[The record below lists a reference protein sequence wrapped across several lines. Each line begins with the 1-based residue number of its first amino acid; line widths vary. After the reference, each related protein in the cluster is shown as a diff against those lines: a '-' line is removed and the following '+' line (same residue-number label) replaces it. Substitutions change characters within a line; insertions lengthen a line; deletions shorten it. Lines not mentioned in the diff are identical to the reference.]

1 MPYNSL
7 ISRTNLAGLIPTVIS
22 DQILAS
28 LPEMNPLL
36 RLARRLPNM
45 PTNTTILPVMSALA
59 SAYFVTGDTGL
70 KQTSQV
76 TWANTNIH
84 AEELAVIVP
93 IPQSVLDDASY
104 DIWAQVR
111 PEVER
116 ALSVAIT
123 QAVLYGTN
131 IPAAWTTDLGAA
143 GLQALCATSAAHVV
157 SRAAFADDYEA
168 ILGVSAGGTL
178 GAWAVVEADG
188 YMPTGVVSHIAG
200 KAALRNTRATGG
212 ELIFKSSVQ
221 DPSRWEIEGVP
232 IFFPTDGSMTTFG
245 AAVAGAFV
253 GQWDQLVYSMRQDI
267 TWKILDQAV
276 IQDGTGAIVYNLA
289 QQDMVALR
297 AVMRLGFAVPNP
309 INRMN
314 ATAATRIPFA
324 TLVS

>member
-1 MPYNSL
+1 VPYNSI
-7 ISRTNLAGLIPTVIS
+7 ISRTNAASLIPVVVS
-22 DQILAS
+22 NEILTH
-28 LPEMNPLL
+28 LPEMNPIM

-45 PTNTTILPVMSALA
+45 STNQTRLPVVSAL
-59 SAYFVTGDTGL
+59 STAYFVSGDTGL

-76 TWANTNIH
+76 TWANTFVD

-111 PEVER
+111 PEIER
-116 ALSVAIT
+116 ALSVAIS

-131 IPAAWTTDLGAA
+131 IPASWTTDLGAA
-143 GLQALCATSAAHVV
+143 GIQALCASSAAHQI

-178 GAWAVVEADG
+178 GMWAAIEADG
-188 YMPTGVVSHIAG
+188 YMPSGLISHVAG
-200 KAALRNTRATGG
+200 KAQLRNTRATGG

-221 DPSRWEIEGVP
+221 DPSRWEIDGVP
-232 IFFPTDGSMTTFG
+232 VFFPTDGSMSATG
-245 AAVAGAFV
+245 AATAGAFV

-267 TWKILDQAV
+267 TYKILTEAV
-276 IQDGTGAIVYNLA
+276 IQDGAGTIVYNLA

-297 AVMRLGFAVPNP
+297 AVMRLGFAIPNP

-314 ATAATRIPFA
+314 GTAATRIPFSM
-324 TLVS
+324 LVS

>member
-1 MPYNSL
+1 MPYNSI
-7 ISRTNLAGLIPTVIS
+7 ISRANAASLVPTVVANE
-22 DQILAS
+22 ILEH
-28 LPEMNPLL
+28 LPQMNPIMQ
-36 RLARRLPNM
+36 LARRLPNM
-45 PTNTTILPVMSALA
+45 STNQTRLPVVSALA
-59 SAYFVTGDTGL
+59 TAYFVSGDTGL
-70 KQTSQV
+70 KQTSQM
-76 TWANTNIH
+76 TWANTFVD

-104 DIWAQVR
+104 DIWANVK

-116 ALSVAIT
+116 AFSVAIS

-131 IPAAWTTDLGAA
+131 IPASWTTDLGAA
-143 GLQALCATSAAHVV
+143 GIQALCASSAAHQI

-168 ILGVSAGGTL
+168 ILGISAGGTL
-178 GAWAVVEADG
+178 GMWAAIEADG
-188 YMPTGVVSHIAG
+188 YMPTGFISHVAG
-200 KAALRNTRATGG
+200 KAQLRNTRATGG

-221 DPSRWEIEGVP
+221 DPSRWEIDGVP
-232 IFFPTDGSMTTFG
+232 VYFPTDGSMSATG
-245 AAVAGAFV
+245 AATAGAFV

-267 TWKILDQAV
+267 TYKILTEAV

-314 ATAATRIPFA
+314 GTAATRIPFSM
-324 TLVS
+324 LVS

>member
-1 MPYNSL
+1 MPYNSI
-7 ISRTNLAGLIPTVIS
+7 ISRTNAASLIPVVVS
-22 DQILAS
+22 NEILTH
-28 LPEMNPLL
+28 LPEMNPIM

-45 PTNTTILPVMSALA
+45 STNQTRLPVVSAL
-59 SAYFVTGDTGL
+59 STAYFVSGDTGL

-76 TWANTNIH
+76 TWANTFVD

-104 DIWAQVR
+104 DIWARVR
-111 PEVER
+111 PEIER
-116 ALSVAIT
+116 ALSVAIS

-131 IPAAWTTDLGAA
+131 IPASWTTDLGAA
-143 GLQALCATSAAHVV
+143 GIQALCASSAAHQI

-178 GAWAVVEADG
+178 GMWAAIEADG
-188 YMPTGVVSHIAG
+188 YMPSGLISHVAG
-200 KAALRNTRATGG
+200 KAQLRNTRATGG

-221 DPSRWEIEGVP
+221 DPSRWEIDGVP
-232 IFFPTDGSMTTFG
+232 VFFPTDGSMSATG
-245 AAVAGAFV
+245 AATAGAFV

-267 TWKILDQAV
+267 TYKILTEAV
-276 IQDGTGAIVYNLA
+276 IQDGAGTIVYNLA

-297 AVMRLGFAVPNP
+297 AVMRLGFAIPNP

-314 ATAATRIPFA
+314 GTAATRIPFSM
-324 TLVS
+324 LVS

>member
-1 MPYNSL
+1 VPYNSI
-7 ISRTNLAGLIPTVIS
+7 ISRTNAASLIPGVVS
-22 DQILAS
+22 NEILTH
-28 LPEMNPLL
+28 LPEMNPIM

-45 PTNTTILPVMSALA
+45 STNQTRLPVVSAL
-59 SAYFVTGDTGL
+59 STAYFVSGDTGL

-76 TWANTNIH
+76 TWANTFVD

-111 PEVER
+111 PEIER
-116 ALSVAIT
+116 ALSVAIS

-131 IPAAWTTDLGAA
+131 IPASWTTDLGAA
-143 GLQALCATSAAHVV
+143 GIQALCASSAAHQI

-178 GAWAVVEADG
+178 GMWAAIEADG
-188 YMPTGVVSHIAG
+188 YMPSGLISHVAG
-200 KAALRNTRATGG
+200 KAQLRNTRATGG

-221 DPSRWEIEGVP
+221 DPSRWEIDGVP
-232 IFFPTDGSMTTFG
+232 VFFPTDGSMSATG
-245 AAVAGAFV
+245 AATAGAFV

-267 TWKILDQAV
+267 TYKILTEAV
-276 IQDGTGAIVYNLA
+276 IQDGAGTIVYNLA

-297 AVMRLGFAVPNP
+297 AVMRLGFAIPNP

-314 ATAATRIPFA
+314 GTAATRIPFSM
-324 TLVS
+324 LVS